1 MVGRITRS
9 RVTSVRSISHASH
22 ASLAVRAAAIATAL
36 FALMVAGCGSG
47 ARSTPAKV
55 APPTAMA
62 VAPDDAFAN
71 AEARDT
77 ACLVLRDHVIA
88 LFADDWADREGVAVT
103 TPEEKWALYTGLAQ
117 QLEEKGTLARFAASC
132 VSSLTPRKFEC
143 GISATTTHRLVQCM
157 RLGANESGPH
167 ASNP

>member
-9 RVTSVRSISHASH
+9 RVTSVHSLSNSSR

-36 FALMVAGCGSG
+36 AALLVAGCGNG
-47 ARSTPAKV
+47 ARSTPAN
-55 APPTAMA
+55 ALPPIATA
-62 VAPDDAFAN
+62 VAADDAFAN

-77 ACLVLRDHVIA
+77 ACLALRDHVIA

-143 GISATTTHRLVQCM
+143 GISATTTPRLVQCM
-157 RLGANESGPH
+157 KLGASESGPH